1 MLLEIATLLQ
11 ITLEIQKAHIPVHNV
26 RPHTFPTSRM
36 LNVWNLH
43 LNQNQN
49 ITVRFVIILDM
60 IVKVNLV
67 EIVDKEL
74 INVSLIV

>member
-11 ITLEIQKAHIPVHNV
+11 ITLEIQKAHIPVQNV
-26 RPHTFPTSRM
+26 RPHTFPLSHM
-36 LNVWNLH
+36 IDVLYLS
-43 LNQNQN
+43 QNQN
-49 ITVRFVIILDM
+49 ITVRFAIILDM

-74 INVSLIV
+74 INVSLVV